1 MKDYMLNLHL
11 FDGAEGG
18 GAPATGGAE
27 AAAAADSG
35 AAVQQ
40 GQAGRAEQTA
50 APTFEDRMK
59 ALKEE
64 FPDAHN
70 AYMKS
75 HLDRRMKPSQDAAKA
90 AQDRLDQI
98 EPMLSTLAMRYGI
111 DAADTAAIA
120 KAVADDTSFL
130 EDVAAEKGMSVDEY
144 VADQANQAKVR
155 KAEAIIREQEMQQ
168 RFNQQMAGWEAEAET
183 LKTYYP
189 QLDFR
194 KELTNPE
201 TGERMLSLLSR
212 GIDVKTAYEVIHMQE
227 LTASAMAKTAQVVQ
241 EKTVNDI
248 RARGMRPQENGVGG
262 SGAAVRQVPKNPA
275 EMTRKERDAIAR
287 RVMRGERIEFP

>member
-18 GAPATGGAE
+18 TAPAAGGAE

-40 GQAGRAEQTA
+40 GQAEQTA
-50 APTFEDRMK
+50 APTFEERMK
-59 ALKEE
+59 ALKDE
-64 FPDAHN
+64 FPDEHN
-70 AYMKS
+70 AYMKG

-98 EPMLSTLAMRYGI
+98 TPMLSTLAMRYGI
-111 DAADTAAIA
+111 DANDTAAIA

-144 VADQANQAKVR
+144 VADQANQAKIR
-155 KAEAIIREQEMQQ
+155 KADAIIREQEMQQ
-168 RFNQQMAGWEAEAET
+168 RFNQQMAGWEAEAEA
-183 LKTYYP
+183 LKAYYP
-189 QLDFR
+189 QLDIH
-194 KELTNPE
+194 KELTHPE
-201 TGERMLSLLSR
+201 TGERMLGLLSR
-212 GIDVKTAYEVIHMQE
+212 GVDVRSAYEVVHMQE

-241 EKTVNDI
+241 EKTVNNI
-248 RARGMRPQENGVGG
+248 RANGMRPQENGVGG
-262 SGAAVRQVPKNPA
+262 SNAAVRQVPKNPA